1 MKQHLMW
8 HWHWHEVLGLT
19 SLLVC
24 SFFFNQRWE
33 RDRQTDWERETGRE
47 RGRERT
53 RTCSTQFCT
62 DAKIHGVGQELST
75 KLQKWGL
82 EKVHVIPQKNVPGD
96 LAVVLVA
103 FPVSM

>member
-1 MKQHLMW
+1 MW
-8 HWHWHEVLGLT
+8 HIDIDMKYLVKP
-19 SLLVC
+19 VC
-24 SFFFNQRWE
+24 SFFFNQKQR
-33 RDRQTDWERETGRE
+33 EREETDRERE
-47 RGRERT
+47 RGQEHDQHN
-53 RTCSTQFCT
+53 SGQTQ
-62 DAKIHGVGQELST
+62 DAKIHGVGQEFST

>member
-1 MKQHLMW
+1 MFL
-8 HWHWHEVLGLT
+8 
-19 SLLVC
+19 
-24 SFFFNQRWE
+24 FFQSKIERE
-33 RDRQTDWERETGRE
+33 RDRERETDRE
-47 RGRERT
+47 RDRGRERT
-53 RTCSTQFCT
+53 RTWLTQFCT